1 MTEVRSRKLAFARR
15 MRKAPVATEDHVW
28 RLLRDRRLGGMK
40 FRRQVPLGR
49 CVADFVCF
57 RHRLIIEADGP
68 FHDATVDAERDA
80 WLTGQGFRVLRFKN
94 DDLYVHRDEIL
105 DQILRIAGLVS

>member
-1 MTEVRSRKLAFARR
+1 MTDERSRKLAFARR
-15 MRKAPVATEDHVW
+15 MRKSPVATEEHLW

-49 CVADFVCF
+49 YIADFVCF

-68 FHDATVDAERDA
+68 FHDAEADAERDA
-80 WLTGQGFRVLRFKN
+80 WLIDQGFKVMRFKN
-94 DDLYVHRDEIL
+94 DALFARREEIL
-105 DQILRIAGLVS
+105 DQILRAARISP